1 MSEPSVEDPV
11 GLRPGPASTPPRSGR
26 TSGIGS
32 DVLDGSR
39 AWVDRALVTMGG
51 ASACIIALVLVVI
64 ALSVCQLALPSIR
77 ELGFGFVVGS
87 EWDPIHGRFGGLAFV
102 YGTVVTSVVALL
114 LAVPV
119 AIGVALFLT
128 DLGPVPLRRPVAAL
142 VELLAAVPGVVYGL
156 WAAIV
161 LAPLL
166 RTTIEPA
173 LEAHAGFLP
182 ILRGPK
188 VGVGLL
194 CASLVLAVM
203 ILPTV
208 ASMSREVLRAVP
220 SELREGGLALGAT
233 RWDVVRRI
241 VLPHAKSGIFGA
253 ILLGFGRAVG
263 ETMAVAMVV
272 GSRAEITGSLFS
284 PGYTMSSV
292 IANEFAEATTTLH
305 VAALAEIGLLLFAV
319 TLAFNVAARIL
330 VARVRGP
337 ETALARVAPPR
348 REPEVR

>member
-1 MSEPSVEDPV
+1 MSQPAGVRLTPPPVSSAPRSRLGSEPSHA
-11 GLRPGPASTPPRSGR
+11 L
-26 TSGIGS
+26 
-32 DVLDGSR
+32 
-39 AWVDRALVTMGG
+39 VDRSLVAVGG
-51 ASACIIALVLVVI
+51 AAACIVGLVLVGI
-64 ALSVCQLALPSIR
+64 ALSVVDLAMPSLR
-77 ELGFGFVVGS
+77 ELGFGFVTGRR
-87 EWDPIHGRFGGLAFV
+87 WDPVHGELGALPFL
-102 YGTVVTSVVALL
+102 YGTIVTSLVALL

-128 DLGPVPLRRPVAAL
+128 DLGPASLRRPVSA
-142 VELLAAVPGVVYGL
+142 VIELLAAVPGVVYGL

-161 LAPLL
+161 LAPLM

-173 LEAHAGFLP
+173 LEDHLGFLP
-182 ILRGPK
+182 MFRGPK

-203 ILPTV
+203 ILPTI
-208 ASMSREVLRAVP
+208 ASVSREVLRAVP

-253 ILLGFGRAVG
+253 ILLGYGRAVG

-272 GSRAEITGSLFS
+272 GSRPEITTSLFS

-292 IANEFAEATTTLH
+292 ITNEFAEAASPLH
-305 VAALAEIGLLLFAV
+305 VAALAEIGLVLFAM

-330 VARVRGP
+330 VSRVRGP
-337 ETALARVAPPR
+337 EAGVARVLRA
-348 REPEVR
+348 EPEEGA

>member
-1 MSEPSVEDPV
+1 VID
-11 GLRPGPASTPPRSGR
+11 RPASTPPRSGR
-26 TSGIGS
+26 SAGATP
-32 DVLDGSR
+32 DVLDASR
-39 AWVDRALVTMGG
+39 AWVDRALVAVGG
-51 ASACIIALVLVVI
+51 AAACVVGIVLVAV
-64 ALSVCQLALPSIR
+64 AVSVLQLSLPSLR
-77 ELGFGFVVGS
+77 ELGFGFVLGRH
-87 EWDPIHGRFGGLAFV
+87 WDPVHGELGALPFL
-102 YGTVVTSVVALL
+102 YGTIVTSLLALA

-119 AIGVALFLT
+119 AIGVAVFLT
-128 DLGPVPLRRPVAAL
+128 DLGPLPLRRPVAAL

-182 ILRGPK
+182 MFRGPK

-272 GSRAEITGSLFS
+272 GSRADITGSLFS

-292 IANEFAEATTTLH
+292 IANEFAEAASALH

-337 ETALARVAPPR
+337 ETALVRVVPAPAR
-348 REPEVR
+348 REVP

>member
-1 MSEPSVEDPV
+1 MNEPAALTPPPASAGPRSRFASAPSHALVDRVLVAIGAAAACVV
-11 GLRPGPASTPPRSGR
+11 GL
-26 TSGIGS
+26 
-32 DVLDGSR
+32 VL
-39 AWVDRALVTMGG
+39 L
-51 ASACIIALVLVVI
+51 VI
-64 ALSVCQLALPSIR
+64 AVSVVGLALPSIR
-77 ELGFGFVVGS
+77 ALGGGFVFGRVWDPARGELGALPFLFGT
-87 EWDPIHGRFGGLAFV
+87 I
-102 YGTVVTSVVALL
+102 VTSVVALL

-119 AIGVALFLT
+119 GIGVALFLT
-128 DLGPVPLRRPVAAL
+128 DLGPPALRRPVAA
-142 VELLAAVPGVVYGL
+142 VIELLAAVPGVVYGL

-173 LEAHAGFLP
+173 LESSLGMLP
-182 ILRGPK
+182 LFRGPK

-208 ASMSREVLRAVP
+208 ASVSREVLRAVP

-233 RWDVVRRI
+233 PWDVVRRI

-272 GSRAEITGSLFS
+272 GSRAEITGSLLS
-284 PGYTMSSV
+284 PGYTMASV
-292 IANEFAEATTTLH
+292 VANEFAEARTTLH

-330 VARVRGP
+330 VSRVQGP
-337 ETALARVAPPR
+337 EAMFTRIVR
-348 REPEVR
+348 PEEDAA

>member
-1 MSEPSVEDPV
+1 MSEPS
-11 GLRPGPASTPPRSGR
+11 T
-26 TSGIGS
+26 
-32 DVLDGSR
+32 R
-39 AWVDRALVTMGG
+39 AWVDRALVAVGGG
-51 ASACIIALVLVVI
+51 AACIVGIVLVGV
-64 ALSVCQLALPSIR
+64 ALSVLQLSLPSIR
-77 ELGFGFVVGS
+77 ELGFGFVVGRQ
-87 EWDPIHGRFGGLAFV
+87 WDPVHGDLGALPFL
-102 YGTVVTSVVALL
+102 YGTIVTALVALA

-128 DLGPVPLRRPVAAL
+128 DLGPLLLRRPVAAL

-182 ILRGPK
+182 MFRGPK
-188 VGVGLL
+188 LGVGLL

-203 ILPTV
+203 ILPTI

-263 ETMAVAMVV
+263 ETMAVAMVI
-272 GSRAEITGSLFS
+272 GSRADITSSLFS

-292 IANEFAEATTTLH
+292 IANEFAEATSTLH

-319 TLAFNVAARIL
+319 TLAFNVAARVL
-330 VARVRGP
+330 VAKVRGP
-337 ETALARVAPPR
+337 ETALARALPAR
-348 REPEVR
+348 KEREAL

>member
-1 MSEPSVEDPV
+1 MIDEPAT
-11 GLRPGPASTPPRSGR
+11 LTPGPASAPPRS
-26 TSGIGS
+26 
-32 DVLDGSR
+32 R
-39 AWVDRALVTMGG
+39 AMPAPTHALVDRALVALGG
-51 ASACIIALVLVVI
+51 AAACFVALVLVVI
-64 ALSVCQLALPSIR
+64 AVSVLELALPSIR
-77 ELGFGFVVGS
+77 ALGFGFLAS
-87 EWDPIHGRFGGLAFV
+87 REWDPSRGQLGALPFL
-102 YGTVVTSVVALL
+102 YGTMVTSIVALL

-119 AIGVALFLT
+119 AIGVAVFLT
-128 DLGPVPLRRPVAAL
+128 DLGPLALRRPVAAL

-166 RTTIEPA
+166 RTTVEPA
-173 LEAHAGFLP
+173 LERYLGFLP
-182 ILRGPK
+182 IFRGAK

-203 ILPTV
+203 ILPTI
-208 ASMSREVLRAVP
+208 ASVSREVLRAVP

-241 VLPHAKSGIFGA
+241 VLPHARSGILGA

-272 GSRAEITGSLFS
+272 GSRPDITGSLLS
-284 PGYTMSSV
+284 PGYTMASV
-292 IANEFAEATTTLH
+292 IANEFSEATSTLH

-330 VARVRGP
+330 VARIRGR
-337 ETALARVAPPR
+337 ETAIARIADAPDGA
-348 REPEVR
+348 EGAT

>member
-1 MSEPSVEDPV
+1 MNEPAAISPTARPIGEPSHALVDRSLIAVGGAAACVV
-11 GLRPGPASTPPRSGR
+11 GL
-26 TSGIGS
+26 
-32 DVLDGSR
+32 VLL
-39 AWVDRALVTMGG
+39 ALAVSMLGM
-51 ASACIIALVLVVI
+51 
-64 ALSVCQLALPSIR
+64 ALPSIR
-77 ELGFGFVVGS
+77 ELGFGFVLGRQ
-87 EWDPIHGRFGGLAFV
+87 WDPSHGDLGALPFL
-102 YGTVVTSVVALL
+102 YGTIVTSLVALL

-119 AIGVALFLT
+119 AIGVAVFLT
-128 DLGPVPLRRPVAAL
+128 DLGPPALRRPVAAL

-166 RTTIEPA
+166 RTTVEPA
-173 LEAHAGFLP
+173 LEAHLGFLP
-182 ILRGPK
+182 LFQGPK

-241 VLPHAKSGIFGA
+241 VLPHARSGIFGA

-272 GSRAEITGSLFS
+272 GSRPEMTGSLLS
-284 PGYTMSSV
+284 PGYTMTSV
-292 IANEFAEATTTLH
+292 IANEFAEATSTLH

-330 VARVRGP
+330 VAKVRGP
-337 ETALARVAPPR
+337 EAATARIVPSSEDHEAA
-348 REPEVR
+348 

>member
-1 MSEPSVEDPV
+1 MSEPSLEDPV
-11 GLRPGPASTPPRSGR
+11 ALPQPPASTPPRSGR
-26 TSGIGS
+26 SAGAAP
-32 DVLDGSR
+32 DVLDASR
-39 AWVDRALVTMGG
+39 AWVDRALVAVGG
-51 ASACIIALVLVVI
+51 AAACVVGIVLVGV
-64 ALSVCQLALPSIR
+64 ALSVLQLSLPSIR
-77 ELGFGFVVGS
+77 ELGVGFVLGRQ
-87 EWDPIHGRFGGLAFV
+87 WDPVHGNLGALPFL
-102 YGTVVTSVVALL
+102 YGTIVTSLVALV

-119 AIGVALFLT
+119 AIGVAVFLT
-128 DLGPVPLRRPVAAL
+128 DLGPLPLRRPVAAL

-173 LEAHAGFLP
+173 LETHAGFLP
-182 ILRGPK
+182 MFRGPK
-188 VGVGLL
+188 LGVGLL

-203 ILPTV
+203 ILPTI

-263 ETMAVAMVV
+263 ETMAVAMVI
-272 GSRAEITGSLFS
+272 GSRAEITASLFS

-292 IANEFAEATTTLH
+292 IANEFAEATSTLH

-337 ETALARVAPPR
+337 ETALARVVPTR
-348 REPEVR
+348 KEPEVR

>member
-1 MSEPSVEDPV
+1 MNDPVVISPPPASLARSRFASEPSHA
-11 GLRPGPASTPPRSGR
+11 L
-26 TSGIGS
+26 
-32 DVLDGSR
+32 
-39 AWVDRALVTMGG
+39 VDRALIAVGG
-51 ASACIIALVLVVI
+51 AAACIVGVVLLVV
-64 ALSVCQLALPSIR
+64 AVSVVGLALPSIR
-77 ELGFGFVVGS
+77 ALGGGFVFGRVWDPAHGELGALPFLFGT
-87 EWDPIHGRFGGLAFV
+87 I
-102 YGTVVTSVVALL
+102 VTSVVALL

-128 DLGPVPLRRPVAAL
+128 DLGPPALRRPVAAII
-142 VELLAAVPGVVYGL
+142 ELLAAVPGVVYGL

-161 LAPLL
+161 LAPFL
-166 RTTIEPA
+166 RTTVEPA
-173 LEAHAGFLP
+173 LQAHLGMLP
-182 ILRGPK
+182 LFRGPM

-203 ILPTV
+203 ILPTIASV
-208 ASMSREVLRAVP
+208 AREVLRAVP

-233 RWDVVRRI
+233 PWDVVRRI

-272 GSRAEITGSLFS
+272 GSRAEISGSLFS
-284 PGYTMSSV
+284 PGYTMASV
-292 IANEFAEATTTLH
+292 VANEFAEATNTLH

-337 ETALARVAPPR
+337 EAAFTRVILPQ
-348 REPEVR
+348 EDG